1 MSAPVSYASA
11 ARSATSNDEKDS
23 QLKEQPV
30 TSTVSAEEVT
40 NTESNTIEADENTGD
55 AQPESKEASI
65 TKEKVSLTPA
75 PVPKVN
81 PWKVASASASESS
94 SKQGSPSASDA
105 VLAST
110 DSVKAALDPV
120 HWPTPDEG
128 DKKEATGSTSNG
140 TVRARPGKEKW
151 IPLNYTPVTSKP
163 RGNKPRSGNSG
174 KTSHSHSGSASG
186 SNNSS
191 AAAKSRG
198 SKNFSKTG
206 GSQKKTDKI
215 PVKTQAP
222 KPVSGPAPVNGSAAT
237 IATEE
242 TVAKENAKPKA
253 NSPVPSAAGPK
264 ANNIKKGRFNGEE
277 SASTNGFHH
286 HSHHHNHHNHHHHHS
301 RGGNFNNQQYS
312 YNGRKNYNK
321 FYVNDYNMYGVQS
334 QLDSIIPAI
343 IYQLDYYFSFENLK
357 KDLFL
362 RKQMN
367 SNGWVPLSIL
377 SSFNRVKALTG
388 GDYKLFLEA
397 CKWLQAVEV
406 VGDKARA
413 RNNWEQWVFPL
424 ADRLPAGKDETN
436 PSITPK
442 LVFNPA
448 KAAPFVP
455 KSDSVV
461 SQTPVA
467 QASN

>member
-11 ARSATSNDEKDS
+11 ARSATSSDEKDS
-23 QLKEQPV
+23 QLKEQTVISTTPV
-30 TSTVSAEEVT
+30 EESNT
-40 NTESNTIEADENTGD
+40 TESNTTEAVESSGD
-55 AQPESKEASI
+55 DKPESKEASI
-65 TKEKVSLTPA
+65 AKEKASLTPA
-75 PVPKVN
+75 PLPKVN

-94 SKQGSPSASDA
+94 SKQGSPNTSDA
-105 VLAST
+105 VLAIS
-110 DSVKAALDPV
+110 DSAKAILDPV

-128 DKKEATGSTSNG
+128 DKKESSNSTSNG
-140 TVRARPGKEKW
+140 SIKARPGKEKW

-174 KTSHSHSGSASG
+174 KTGHSHSGSTSSP
-186 SNNSS
+186 SNGS
-191 AAAKSRG
+191 AASKSRG
-198 SKNFSKTG
+198 AKNFSKTG
-206 GSQKKTDKI
+206 GSQKKNDKA
-215 PVKTQAP
+215 PVKAQTP
-222 KPVSGPAPVNGSAAT
+222 RGVSGSAPVNGTAAPATSDESAP
-237 IATEE
+237 
-242 TVAKENAKPKA
+242 KENAKPKGT
-253 NSPVPSAAGPK
+253 SPVPSTAGPK
-264 ANNIKKGRFNGEE
+264 SAGIKKGRFNGEE

-286 HSHHHNHHNHHHHHS
+286 HSHHHNHHNHHHHHP

-388 GDYKLFLEA
+388 GDYKLFMEA

-424 ADRLPAGKDETN
+424 AERLPAGKDETS
-436 PSITPK
+436 PSVTPK

-455 KSDSVV
+455 KSDAVV
-461 SQTPVA
+461 PQTPVA